1 MQHIRIDG
9 ERVYLRSITYDD
21 TDMIVRW
28 RNKESVKKYFF
39 YRGEFTAESHTKWL
53 KERVETGEVIQFV
66 VCEHESDRPIGC
78 TYIRDI
84 DYGNRKAE
92 YGVFLGEDD
101 VRGNG
106 IGKEILNLTVDYAFN
121 ELKLHR
127 IYARVRPDNEP
138 SLFSFLHCGFEKEA
152 LLREAVLCDGEYVD
166 VVILGR
172 LNPND

>member
-1 MQHIRIDG
+1 MYLCSRINRYEDSICG
-9 ERVYLRSITYDD
+9 KRS
-21 TDMIVRW
+21 
-28 RNKESVKKYFF
+28 
-39 YRGEFTAESHTKWL
+39 RGWA
-53 KERVETGEVIQFV
+53 VNY
-66 VCEHESDRPIGC
+66 PIGC

-127 IYARVRPDNEP
+127 IYARVRTDNEP